1 MQNELQR
8 QTGNLR
14 ESIDKFIQENVIP
27 VAGSISSGTPAN
39 VYDNGT
45 CLIVSIAIPGV
56 SSENLDVTASGE
68 TVRIRG
74 SYGTEAPLDVKVL
87 RQELPRGKFDKT
99 VPLPVAVDTETAS
112 AHYHDGVLTLSLPKS
127 VKSALRPIMVQTV
140 DSSAKTLSS
149 APGSAITKPM
159 TAKTAATRQP
169 QAGPMIGKNEDEVD
183 MASDASFP
191 ASDPPAVNSGA
202 D

>member
-1 MQNELQR
+1 
-8 QTGNLR
+8 
-14 ESIDKFIQENVIP
+14 
-27 VAGSISSGTPAN
+27 
-39 VYDNGT
+39 
-45 CLIVSIAIPGV
+45 
-56 SSENLDVTASGE
+56 
-68 TVRIRG
+68 
-74 SYGTEAPLDVKVL
+74 
-87 RQELPRGKFDKT
+87 
-99 VPLPVAVDTETAS
+99 
-112 AHYHDGVLTLSLPKS
+112 
-127 VKSALRPIMVQTV
+127 MVQTV